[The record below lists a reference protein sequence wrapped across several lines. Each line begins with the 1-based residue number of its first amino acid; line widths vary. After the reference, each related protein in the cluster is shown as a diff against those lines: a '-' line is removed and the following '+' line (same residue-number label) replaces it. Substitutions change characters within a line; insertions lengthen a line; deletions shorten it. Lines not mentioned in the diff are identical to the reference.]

1 MSSVFSRLEI
11 KKYAVAFALAFAIT
25 AALLAILSVIFAF
38 LPPPLWLLTLI
49 HNYCSYF
56 SAFLAAFLC
65 GRKSK
70 GRGFLTGIVTA
81 TVYMAVLLALGGLF
95 FKTMVSFPVLIKAL
109 VPCALCGAVGGIL
122 GINCK

>member
-1 MSSVFSRLEI
+1 MNFKFPGLEI
-11 KKYAVAFALAFAIT
+11 KKYAVSFLLAFAIT
-25 AALLAILSVIFAF
+25 AALLAIVSVVFAF
-38 LPPPLWLLTLI
+38 LPPPLWLLTLV

-81 TVYMAVLLALGGLF
+81 TIYMALLLVLGGLF
-95 FKTMVSFPVLIKAL
+95 FKTMVSLPVLIRTFL
-109 VPCALCGAVGGIL
+109 PCVLCGAIGGIL